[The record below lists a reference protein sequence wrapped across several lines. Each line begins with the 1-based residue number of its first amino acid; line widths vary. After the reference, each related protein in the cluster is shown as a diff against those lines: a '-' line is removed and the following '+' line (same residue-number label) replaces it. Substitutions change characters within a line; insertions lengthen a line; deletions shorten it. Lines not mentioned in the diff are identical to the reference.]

1 MTITSNDISFVYSGG
16 QNNIDPS
23 KSIGGIPSN
32 NIIEGELNNLFSNL
46 RKEESEAGLVDY
58 RCFYMFNNSSTDA
71 LYNASVCMQNQISGV
86 GDCQIGI
93 NKSTHK
99 QVLSLNIGAIS
110 GSFSLKYENAY
121 ETIPIAWNDNYLV
134 FQQNI
139 QDALNNL
146 DPLSGVFVQKT
157 SENVFIISF
166 LEKDNDRNHEK
177 LVVINNN
184 LVPSITI
191 SVETMAEGQP
201 INSIASLLPT
211 RFTTPY
217 GTTFYNTN
225 SSSKIILGNLYPGDG
240 VPIWIKR
247 SSLGTVSNDQLNG
260 FSLRLS
266 GNLNEN
272 PTVITS
278 LQKPCFYYE

>member
-1 MTITSNDISFVYSGG
+1 MTITSDDISFVYSGG

-58 RCFYMFNNSSTDA
+58 RCFYIFNNSTSDA
-71 LYNASVCMQNQISGV
+71 LYNASVYMQNQISGV
-86 GDCQIGI
+86 GNCQIGI
-93 NKSTHK
+93 GKSTHK
-99 QVLSLNIGAIS
+99 QVLGLSLAPIS

-121 ETIPIAWNDNYLV
+121 ETAPINWNNNYLV

-139 QDALNNL
+139 QEALNNL
-146 DPLSGVFVQKT
+146 DPLSDVVVQKT
-157 SENVFIISF
+157 ADNVFLISF
-166 LEKDNDRNHEK
+166 LGKDNNRNHEK
-177 LVVINNN
+177 LVVTNNN
-184 LVPSITI
+184 LIPSTTVSI
-191 SVETMAEGQP
+191 ETMAEGQP

-211 RFTTPY
+211 RFTVPY
-217 GTTFYNTN
+217 GITFYNTN
-225 SSSKIILGNLYPGDG
+225 SSSKILLGNLYPGDG

-260 FSLRLS
+260 FQLRLS

-278 LQKPCFYYE
+278 LGKPCFYYE